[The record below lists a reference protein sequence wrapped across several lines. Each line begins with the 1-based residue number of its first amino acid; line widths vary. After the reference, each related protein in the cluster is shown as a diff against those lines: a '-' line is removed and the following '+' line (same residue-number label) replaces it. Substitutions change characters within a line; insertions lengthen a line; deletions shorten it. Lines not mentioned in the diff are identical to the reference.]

1 MPRRSAPRRAPK
13 RTHLYKQIKNGRI
26 SKYGITNSPRQRRRQ
41 NAKAGYGSTMKVI
54 GGSYSR
60 SAVRRAES
68 YKIRSYARRYGR
80 RPWGNKTW

>member
-1 MPRRSAPRRAPK
+1 MK
-13 RTHLYKQIKNGRI
+13 HGRI
-26 SKYGITNSPRQRRRQ
+26 SKYGITNSPSQRRRQ
-41 NAKAGYGSTMKVI
+41 NAKAGYGSVMKVI

-68 YKIRSYARRYGR
+68 YKIRSYARRYGQ